1 MANKKGAVRLIHKLR
16 KTHSESDNLGHIS
29 NNKILQRKSRDMKEK
44 SPTNMKTL
52 LDRWIPA
59 VGDSDQQLRE
69 MITFTVLC
77 MNMLFCF
84 ISVLF
89 IELFLPYFIDKEMFY
104 ARWVIYPCALLYLIA
119 AYCLFVLKH
128 HGTARLLIVANI
140 FFSCLLGIM
149 LTGGYASSPVT
160 SLIVLPSLF
169 SFVLMGVRAGVICS
183 VISTAIL
190 IPASLMEIYGIYTPM
205 QLIPNQRV
213 WQSLG
218 LFVPLV
224 AMAMMVFSMIFY
236 EVLAGHL
243 RKALQEDRNRLHWD
257 ATHDALT
264 GLPNRPE
271 FYNRLELAIRNAQRE
286 VRSTAGKP
294 HTLALVFF
302 DLDGFKPINDK
313 HGHHAG
319 DIVLQSV
326 SQRLASIV
334 RGVDTVAR
342 LGGDEF
348 AIILQGVSVEQET
361 LDGIMKKIL
370 RAVAEPV
377 DIDGKQVAVSA
388 SLGVAFYQENC
399 NSSDLCKQADAAMYE
414 AKRSKN
420 TWKIYS
426 ATN

>member
-1 MANKKGAVRLIHKLR
+1 MDKNRVITVQKLLGRLAPGIAAI
-16 KTHSESDNLGHIS
+16 DN
-29 NNKILQRKSRDMKEK
+29 
-44 SPTNMKTL
+44 
-52 LDRWIPA
+52 
-59 VGDSDQQLRE
+59 DQAMRE
-69 MITFTVLC
+69 MVASTVLC
-77 MNMLFCF
+77 VNMLFCF

-89 IELFLPYFIDKEMFY
+89 IELFLPSFVEKEMFY

-119 AYCLFVLKH
+119 AYCLFVLKRH
-128 HGTARLLIVANI
+128 TTARLLIVANI
-140 FFSCLLGIM
+140 FFSCLVGIM

-160 SLIVLPSLF
+160 SLVVLPSLF
-169 SFVLMGVRAGVICS
+169 SFVLMGVRAGIICS
-183 VISTAIL
+183 VISTAIM
-190 IPASLMEIYGIYTPM
+190 IPASLMEIYGIYTPLQM
-205 QLIPNQRV
+205 IPSQIV

-236 EVLAGHL
+236 EVLAGRL

-286 VRSTAGKP
+286 ARSAADKP
-294 HTLALVFF
+294 HALALVLF
-302 DLDGFKPINDK
+302 DLDGFKPVNDTY
-313 HGHHAG
+313 GHHAG
-319 DIVLQSV
+319 DIVLQAV
-326 SQRLASIV
+326 SQRLAAIV
-334 RGVDTVAR
+334 RSVDTVAR

-361 LDGIMKKIL
+361 LDAIMQKIL

-377 DIDGKQVAVSA
+377 TIDGKPVAVSA
-388 SLGVAFYQENC
+388 SLGVAFYRENC
-399 NSSDLCKQADAAMYE
+399 TISDLCKQADAAMYE

-420 TWKIYS
+420 TWK
-426 ATN
+426 ACTTPV